1 MLKKL
6 ATRFDA
12 WQERM
17 SQRHGTDISTP
28 EARRAARWHLI
39 LHDHSFLRRYWTNL
53 HEIAPGIWRSNQ
65 PSPER
70 LRQWHRDLGLK
81 SVLNLRG
88 KHRLSHWLFEEE
100 VCRDTGMALVDH
112 EMFAWFAPPKS
123 EIEAVIA
130 ALTDLPR
137 PVLFHCK
144 SGADRTGIV
153 AALYLALVENRPY
166 AEIRQQVSFTY
177 IHRDAGRTGVL
188 DHVFRVYE
196 RDFMPKGT
204 RFGDWIRSEDYDPQA
219 INASYTA
226 WNAKG
231 RKGDF

>member
-1 MLKKL
+1 MLKRL
-6 ATRFDA
+6 ADRFEA
-12 WQERM
+12 WQERL
-17 SQRHGTDISTP
+17 SQTHGTDISTP
-28 EARRAARWHLI
+28 KARRAARWHLT

-53 HEIAPGIWRSNQ
+53 HEIGPGIWRANQ

-70 LRQWHRDLGLK
+70 LRQWHGDLGLK

-100 VCRDTGMALVDH
+100 VCRETGMELVDH
-112 EMFAWFAPPKS
+112 QMNAWNPPSKA
-123 EIEAVIA
+123 EIEAVIGT
-130 ALTDLPR
+130 LTALPR

-166 AEIRQQVSFTY
+166 DEVRAQVSFKF

-188 DHVFRVYE
+188 DHIFRVYE
-196 RDFMPKGT
+196 RDFAAKGIS
-204 RFGDWIRSEDYDPQA
+204 FGDWMRGPDYDPDA
-219 INASYTA
+219 IMASYTV